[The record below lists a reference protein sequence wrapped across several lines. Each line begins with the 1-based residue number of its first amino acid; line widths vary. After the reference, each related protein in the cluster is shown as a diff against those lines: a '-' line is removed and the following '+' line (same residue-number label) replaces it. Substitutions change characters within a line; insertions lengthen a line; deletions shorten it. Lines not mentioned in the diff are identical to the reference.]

1 MIMSKIAIITGAS
14 SGLGVEYYKA
24 IQAEALDEIW
34 IIARRE
40 NKLHEIAEQLG
51 KIKTRVIP
59 MDITL
64 DSSIAQLKEILDGEK
79 PDVKFLINNAGS
91 GVIGNLDEADYRKQ
105 GFMVDLNVRALTEI
119 TVVTLPF
126 MSEKSYIINTCS
138 IASFV
143 PNARMT
149 VYSSTKAYV
158 MSFTKALRYEL
169 KKRKINVTAVC
180 PGPMSTEF
188 LCVAGIEKG
197 TSKTFDT
204 LPYCDPEKTALKGI
218 KAAKRGK
225 SVYTPRGFYK
235 FYRVLAKVLPNCVLI
250 PLAKT

>member
-24 IQAEALDEIW
+24 IQNEPLDEIW

-40 NKLHEIAEQLG
+40 NKLKELAEQG
-51 KIKTRVIP
+51 TVPTRVVP

-64 DSSIAQLKEILDGEK
+64 GDSMAQLKEMLESEK
-79 PDVKFLINNAGS
+79 PDVKFLFNNAGM
-91 GVIGNLDEADYRKQ
+91 GVIGNLDEADYVKQ
-105 GFMVDLNVRALTEI
+105 GAMVDLNVRALTEA
-119 TVVTLPF
+119 TVIVLPF
-126 MSEKSYIINTCS
+126 MNEKSYIINTCS

-188 LCVAGIEKG
+188 LNVAGIEKG

-204 LPYCDPEKTALKGI
+204 LPYCDPVKTAVKGI

-235 FYRVLAKVLPNCVLI
+235 LYRVLAKVLPSSLLI